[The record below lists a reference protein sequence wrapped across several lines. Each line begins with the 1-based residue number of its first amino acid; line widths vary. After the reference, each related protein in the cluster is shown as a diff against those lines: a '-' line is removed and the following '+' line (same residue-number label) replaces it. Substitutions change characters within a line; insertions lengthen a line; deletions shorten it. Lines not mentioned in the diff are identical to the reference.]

1 MLSIILALHTH
12 PINLYVLNFACIFI
26 YVHIFHDIFIW
37 DFRLIT
43 HGCLLLARK
52 RCKNS
57 SRATGDLTHN
67 GRLNAR
73 ENLGSLFD
81 TRLSSMVEH
90 TLFYLPIFVCVY
102 VTLPEMQCSMSSLI
116 MRIYENSYF
125 FQSLVRT
132 ISVLEGADF
141 ELHIIGSAVCH
152 HRVCKCPS
160 IWGARPPAETVLTTT
175 LGMLHLK
182 CAWLYMIS
190 YNHLLQD
197 DII

>member
-26 YVHIFHDIFIW
+26 YVHILHDIFILG
-37 DFRLIT
+37 FRLIT

-57 SRATGDLTHN
+57 SRAAGDLTHN

-90 TLFYLPIFVCVY
+90 TLFYLPVFC
-102 VTLPEMQCSMSSLI
+102 LC
-116 MRIYENSYF
+116 
-125 FQSLVRT
+125 
-132 ISVLEGADF
+132 
-141 ELHIIGSAVCH
+141 VCH
-152 HRVCKCPS
+152 IAWDAVFN
-160 IWGARPPAETVLTTT
+160 VLIDHEDLWKFRLFSKLSSHHFCNRRSRFRTPHNRICSWSSSC
-175 LGMLHLK
+175 LQMSQHLK
-182 CAWLYMIS
+182 C
-190 YNHLLQD
+190 
-197 DII
+197 